1 MGYGPAWCIT
11 TTLSKLSNVV
21 LNRHAILEPKTNWTS
36 GSKNKNVIN
45 DKKAYSSCP
54 SSYVT
59 KKIEKKKS
67 TLNTAACVPSE
78 GSDAFAINLKSMMVL
93 MEVWGSIYDVSWYNY
108 TTAFVAT
115 ISNNCRGAVRRRPIS
130 EKSHLDHNLVIITER
145 YFFSDNKVFV
155 ARIWRDRDECTAR
168 ENYLN
173 HIEYRGTPRE
183 CLERVYTNKLQVST
197 W

>member
-1 MGYGPAWCIT
+1 
-11 TTLSKLSNVV
+11 
-21 LNRHAILEPKTNWTS
+21 
-36 GSKNKNVIN
+36 
-45 DKKAYSSCP
+45 
-54 SSYVT
+54 
-59 KKIEKKKS
+59 
-67 TLNTAACVPSE
+67 
-78 GSDAFAINLKSMMVL
+78 

-173 HIEYRGTPRE
+173 HIEYRGTRRE
-183 CLERVYTNKLQVST
+183 CLERVYTGKLQVST
-197 W
+197 LVTVKKKGFDPQSTPGSCQLPGVLCDSGQWIAAPQR

>member
-1 MGYGPAWCIT
+1 M
-11 TTLSKLSNVV
+11 S
-21 LNRHAILEPKTNWTS
+21 
-36 GSKNKNVIN
+36 VIVSYE
-45 DKKAYSSCP
+45 KKR
-54 SSYVT
+54 
-59 KKIEKKKS
+59 KKKS

-173 HIEYRGTPRE
+173 HIEYRGTRRE